1 MSYAAG
7 KRAFGFCDRC
17 GLRYDLKKLK
27 YQFIDQTNSNL
38 RVCPECL
45 DIDHEQLQVGKQ
57 SYDDPRPLYDP
68 RPDTSQDE
76 SRRLFGFNPIGE
88 VGLDMRIE
96 LGVVSVTVS

>member
-45 DIDHEQLQVGKQ
+45 DIDHEQLQVGKKRDK
-57 SYDDPRPLYDP
+57 S
-68 RPDTSQDE
+68 
-76 SRRLFGFNPIGE
+76 I
-88 VGLDMRIE
+88 
-96 LGVVSVTVS
+96 